1 MHCHVSLNLE
11 RIRRFISGLP
21 KVALAFTSGGI
32 FVSGATSK
40 RYFLNILAKTRGAF
54 HLIKISENSGSGV
67 NGKRFFSLPER
78 KISGKSGT
86 AQKVVPFF
94 RLERLDWFRVP
105 IAISW

>member
-1 MHCHVSLNLE
+1 MAYMTTFRNLPN
-11 RIRRFISGLP
+11 FDS
-21 KVALAFTSGGI
+21 
-32 FVSGATSK
+32 
-40 RYFLNILAKTRGAF
+40 RGAF